1 MKKSILLIITCL
13 LLVSSTFAQS
23 GKLRRANR
31 HFEKGNY
38 EKAFLL
44 YEKAFEDE
52 KEKDKKKNYS
62 SKMNGILAAI
72 KVGSYGEAEYWL
84 GQVLFVEGTP
94 SEYWLYYAACLA
106 SQSKCD
112 LAISAINKYKVKSP
126 NDSRLPYFETALKSC
141 TLKTPAVLDWNK
153 IILE

>member
-1 MKKSILLIITCL
+1 MKKSILLTITFL
-13 LLVSSTFAQS
+13 LIAAATFAQS
-23 GKLRRANR
+23 GKLKRANK

-38 EKAFLL
+38 EKAFSL

-52 KEKDKKKNYS
+52 KEKDKKKNHS

-72 KVGSYGEAEYWL
+72 KVESYREAEHWL

-106 SQSKCD
+106 SDSKCD
-112 LAISAINKYKVKSP
+112 LAKSAINNYKEKNP
-126 NDSRLPYFETALKSC
+126 NDARITYFEEVFKSC
-141 TLKTPAVLDWNK
+141 RIKTPVIFDWNK